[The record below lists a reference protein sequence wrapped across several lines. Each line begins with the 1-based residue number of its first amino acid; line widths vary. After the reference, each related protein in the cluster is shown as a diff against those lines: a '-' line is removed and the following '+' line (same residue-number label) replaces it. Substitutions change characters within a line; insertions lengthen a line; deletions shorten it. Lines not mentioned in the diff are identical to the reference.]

1 MNVNL
6 FAANISARLNQ
17 PVDDWLKYFPAE
29 RREKILAYRFNADR
43 NRTLWAEL
51 LARYAVAEKFS
62 CPLEKVHVYRDATGK
77 PHIAELP
84 VKISLAHAGDWVVC
98 SVGDVK
104 SGVDV
109 EFDSTN
115 ALEIAESFFL
125 PSEFKK
131 IISLPKNLHERQFLI
146 YWTLKESR
154 FKLTGDENFL
164 QADCEKIL
172 AGNGKI
178 IGKIFFLRDGAVVG
192 VCTYQNQGGQLNET
206 CPVVPNPVGNLFGL
220 SEYAG
225 RRSLQHAFPFYTGR
239 RYRHESTCRRV

>member
-1 MNVNL
+1 MSVNL

-43 NRTLWAEL
+43 NR
-51 LARYAVAEKFS
+51 KFS
-62 CPLEKVHVYRDATGK
+62 CPLEKVQLFRDATGK

-109 EFDSTN
+109 EFDSTD

-131 IISLPKNLHERQFLI
+131 IISLPKNLHER
-146 YWTLKESR
+146 
-154 FKLTGDENFL
+154 
-164 QADCEKIL
+164 
-172 AGNGKI
+172 
-178 IGKIFFLRDGAVVG
+178 
-192 VCTYQNQGGQLNET
+192 
-206 CPVVPNPVGNLFGL
+206 
-220 SEYAG
+220 
-225 RRSLQHAFPFYTGR
+225 
-239 RYRHESTCRRV
+239 